1 MPDGSSGELVWY
13 RARCD
18 SGACVE
24 VAATGDTVIVRS
36 SAKQGEAPV
45 KLSREEW
52 QEFLAGVK
60 EGTFDGV

>member
-36 SAKQGEAPV
+36 SAKRGEAPV
-45 KLSREEW
+45 KLSRDEW
-52 QEFLAGVK
+52 QAFLTRVK
-60 EGTFDGV
+60 EGAFDGV